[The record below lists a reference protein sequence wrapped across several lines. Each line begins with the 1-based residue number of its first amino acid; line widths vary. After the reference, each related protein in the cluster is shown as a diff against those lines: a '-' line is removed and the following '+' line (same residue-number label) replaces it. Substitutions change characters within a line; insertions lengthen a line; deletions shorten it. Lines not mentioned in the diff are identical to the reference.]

1 MEDHS
6 KRTGS
11 HRAPRESSGTGRS
24 HTQRRRL
31 QAQNNLLTG
40 GRAEKVD
47 LEADLRPGEHTGENQ
62 EPPTTLSFSE
72 DHLVRGRQR
81 LQGATLATN
90 PGTKPQLAEEGQGAQ
105 DNPRPAA
112 RAAEATLNPNM
123 GQGRTLEG
131 AKDNQSSRTQGGPSG
146 NTPGGTGR
154 AETLQTGA

>member
-11 HRAPRESSGTGRS
+11 HRAPRESSGRGRS
-24 HTQRRRL
+24 LTRRRRL

-47 LEADLRPGEHTGENQ
+47 LEADLRPGEHNGENQ
-62 EPPTTLSFSE
+62 EPPTTRSFSD
-72 DHLVRGRQR
+72 DHPVRGRQR
-81 LQGATLATN
+81 LQGAGLATN
-90 PGTKPQLAEEGQGAQ
+90 LGTKPQLTEEGQGAQ
-105 DNPRPAA
+105 NNPRPAA

-131 AKDNQSSRTQGGPSG
+131 AKDNRSSRTQGGPSG
-146 NTPGGTGR
+146 NTPRGTGR
-154 AETLQTGA
+154 AETLQTEA